1 MILQTSQFRATRSS
15 QIPPVLA
22 DVRIVDSYDQMDRTA
37 VSGFSPVMPHSG
49 ADASAFSQSP
59 QRFLYRQAVW
69 ITRICSRAR
78 PEIKWSY
85 GFSTSLCNPAS
96 NQ

>member
-22 DVRIVDSYDQMDRTA
+22 DVRIVDSSNHIDWMA

-49 ADASAFSQSP
+49 ADASAFSQS
-59 QRFLYRQAVW
+59 R
-69 ITRICSRAR
+69 
-78 PEIKWSY
+78 
-85 GFSTSLCNPAS
+85 
-96 NQ
+96 